1 MGPRDAEHGPRRP
14 RREGLP
20 LPRRHGC
27 AQTAVGIV
35 ALGADQQTRA
45 KLDVIGGATAIG
57 IAGGL
62 AQFDAEK
69 DMGGPV
75 KDVMKYGNIAANLA
89 MGAMMI
95 KRGMDNLDK

>member
-1 MGPRDAEHGPRRP
+1 MPNMVRDDHDAKVFRFLGVM
-14 RREGLP
+14 
-20 LPRRHGC
+20 GC